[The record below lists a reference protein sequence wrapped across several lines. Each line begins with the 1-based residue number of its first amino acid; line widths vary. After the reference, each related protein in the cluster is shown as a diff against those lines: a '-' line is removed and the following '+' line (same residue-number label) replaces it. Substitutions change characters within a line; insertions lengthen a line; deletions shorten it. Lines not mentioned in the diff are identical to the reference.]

1 MFEEG
6 LALVVYQIPTDLDI
20 HLFESAVS
28 GTLYTVIRKYNEL
41 ETQMNNIP
49 NSDLTP
55 NEVIEVVCNM
65 MSISP
70 IEMMRKSRKP
80 KILVPR
86 QIVQYML
93 MKFVPGT
100 SLARVGAITGNK
112 DHATVIHSIN
122 TVKNVWWTD
131 RQYGYGV
138 LVNKINDT
146 LMSMRRDRKELYAS
160 QQ

>member
-1 MFEEG
+1 MCVEIKNIMFEEG

-70 IEMMRKSRKP
+70 IEMMRKSRKTR
-80 KILVPR
+80 VT
-86 QIVQYML
+86 L
-93 MKFVPGT
+93 MKSASLPRRPPRGT
-100 SLARVGAITGNK
+100 RRTTTANTTNIPAAKIFKNSFLWCFTQITIE
-112 DHATVIHSIN
+112 T
-122 TVKNVWWTD
+122 
-131 RQYGYGV
+131 
-138 LVNKINDT
+138 
-146 LMSMRRDRKELYAS
+146 
-160 QQ
+160 